1 MKKQVRLLW
10 VVLAAIIVAAGACK
24 HKPAYSDIDANKTSR
39 NQNQNGGTEATAAQP
54 APGESPAAPA
64 SQPSPAAPQRPSFQS
79 PSFLDATRGEI
90 KDLPSYPSAQ
100 RVNVQIGAV
109 QGVNTATF
117 VFTTRDPMDKITA
130 FFDQAIKNNHWTVTD
145 KMIDPELSEWTL
157 EKAKDNSAKVRATK
171 DQTGRIN
178 IIIIRGEK
186 LQEPGK

>member
-10 VVLAAIIVAAGACK
+10 VVLAAIIVASSACK
-24 HKPAYSDIDANKTSR
+24 HKPAYSDIDTNKNSR
-39 NQNQNGGTEATAAQP
+39 NQNQNGETQATGAP
-54 APGESPAAPA
+54 AEPPASPA
-64 SQPSPAAPQRPSFQS
+64 SQPSPAAPQRPAFQS
-79 PSFLDATRGEI
+79 PSFLDASRGEI

-117 VFTTRDPMDKITA
+117 VFTTRDPMDKIAA

-171 DQTGRIN
+171 DQTGHIN